1 MCPPPLPTACGL
13 APLPL
18 PWPGLCITP
27 VRPPSMASRQDHGGA
42 LGPEEF
48 KACLISLGYDVEND
62 RQVRA
67 PQPQQTGINC
77 SFLFSPL
84 PLTTPLPFCAV
95 SWLSCLL
102 PHVSG
107 HFPPYLVS
115 GPPGSSLLHCPVC
128 PLCTWGLLWAW
139 PLLCLRPGSRS
150 RQAAWTQMTSGLC
163 LSPQDT
169 AWYAASASPASAP
182 PPSPAPSLP
191 PELPYLPGAA
201 PPPCSATRPC
211 SPPSLLC
218 CTGGTGVLP
227 VDTPPPSPTNKIHLF
242 LQVSRGQSSHSPF
255 SFCFS
260 LSSPTHRATL
270 SQSWDSEPN
279 PLLP

>member
-1 MCPPPLPTACGL
+1 MCLPPLSTACGL

-18 PWPGLCITP
+18 LWPGLCITP
-27 VRPPSMASRQDHGGA
+27 VRLPSMASRQDHGGA

-67 PQPQQTGINC
+67 PRLQLTDINC
-77 SFLFSPL
+77 SSLSLLLPPSHHP
-84 PLTTPLPFCAV
+84 PLTSCAV

-107 HFPPYLVS
+107 HFPL
-115 GPPGSSLLHCPVC
+115 PG
-128 PLCTWGLLWAW
+128 LWASWLLASPLSCLSTVHMGPALGW

-150 RQAAWTQMTSGLC
+150 RQAAWTQMTSGPC

-182 PPSPAPSLP
+182 PPSPAL
-191 PELPYLPGAA
+191 
-201 PPPCSATRPC
+201 T
-211 SPPSLLC
+211 
-218 CTGGTGVLP
+218 V
-227 VDTPPPSPTNKIHLF
+227 F
-242 LQVSRGQSSHSPF
+242 
-255 SFCFS
+255 
-260 LSSPTHRATL
+260 
-270 SQSWDSEPN
+270 
-279 PLLP
+279 